1 MDDKQILVAPEAR
14 VRRPAEQP
22 SQQEKPQV
30 DGQGRRL
37 FDDQGQPIH
46 WATPRDR
53 AVALFLALVVIAIT
67 IAFTWSIATG
77 DLFRR

>member
-1 MDDKQILVAPEAR
+1 MSEEKRSPE
-14 VRRPAEQP
+14 EQ
-22 SQQEKPQV
+22 PQV
-30 DGQGRRL
+30 DQQGRRL
-37 FDDQGQPIH
+37 FDEKGQPIR

-53 AVALFLALVVIAIT
+53 VVAWVLALIVIAIT